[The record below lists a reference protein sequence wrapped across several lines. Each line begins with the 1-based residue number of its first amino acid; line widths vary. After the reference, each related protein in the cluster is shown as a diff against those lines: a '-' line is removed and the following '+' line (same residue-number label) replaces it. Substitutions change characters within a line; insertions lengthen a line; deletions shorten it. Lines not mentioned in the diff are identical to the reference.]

1 MLLVEKNSLY
11 MCYET
16 CPMTPTMSTISK
28 IRELKERAI
37 YKLTLR
43 YGRPFVVFLNTPR
56 LAGAI
61 GSRPENGNKQIPA
74 SVQQLTRAIRSDGV
88 SLEDITRYA
97 KLADSMQSMRMD
109 SDELKGLLRA
119 GRAGSGRTWG
129 QTLSSAVGLGG
140 PPADSGD
147 PIENIDTLR
156 AQVQGLKNDLRACET
171 ADNREQLQQ
180 AMQKLLE
187 CEELVTQLSQR
198 IEDLNKKLQEERA
211 KNERLTRQLSA
222 EGQAKEREKKRLE
235 DLRRAAEE
243 QRRQEA
249 AAVTTRVRD
258 RLAAER
264 LAAGRLEAGRLE
276 AGRRSADQRGKK
288 KSDGVVR
295 RGFDFDRVGSV
306 PVKDDE
312 EETKEDTKADECTTP
327 LYGTPEGTVS
337 LADVQGDPERAK
349 ALKSALGAT
358 AGQGGLED
366 ASAII
371 KFLRK
376 YGEQPRATKV
386 GPLREQL
393 KMRFIAEI
401 QRFMTENPQETVL
414 LNWNAR
420 FSTLNVFGG
429 GGRSTYCP
437 IKSIDNEGTVT
448 FDKSGTRTEEAL
460 KLGAREFDSIYVPKN
475 VYETYREKYYSAPA
489 ATEPVRRSARN
500 TPQDTPP
507 EPVGT
512 AKRAGAVDRFA
523 GIKGKDDL
531 SDSAPDSDDEE
542 EDMDIPSGDYFPE
555 ADLPKIKELVRLSE
569 VPEKDLQT
577 KLNKLSNYIKGNLVW
592 VVYNGN
598 VYRPENDTIELPSKT
613 TKGNFTRSSNI
624 KSKLRNSA
632 AGRAGGYYDNPL
644 SIKTDDEESTFEK
657 IVVIAA
663 KWQQTPSAP
672 AAPTRAAPTP
682 VETTTVRRSTRS
694 GAASTRSTP
703 VDTTPARQSSTSGKR
718 SLDPDNMTYKQLQKW
733 AKKNGKAYGVKG
745 NSKGTDII
753 AAIKKSQGRSL
764 MERIEDFEG
773 VDGVVPALPSIR
785 IPERHEM

>member
-16 CPMTPTMSTISK
+16 CPMTPTMSESSK

-61 GSRPENGNKQIPA
+61 GSRPEDGNKQIPA
-74 SVQQLTRAIRSDGV
+74 SVQQLTRAIRSEGV
-88 SLEDITRYA
+88 SLAAITRYA

-109 SDELKGLLRA
+109 SGKLEGLLRDE
-119 GRAGSGRTWG
+119 RTGSGSG
-129 QTLSSAVGLGG
+129 SGFLSSVYNRVTGRS
-140 PPADSGD
+140 PTDSDD
-147 PIENIDTLR
+147 PIETIETVK
-156 AQVQGLKNDLRACET
+156 AQVQDLQNKLRACET
-171 ADNREQLQQ
+171 ADNRRELQQ
-180 AMQKLLE
+180 AMQDLQRCNE
-187 CEELVTQLSQR
+187 TVARLSQEIQNFKESSKR
-198 IEDLNKKLQEERA
+198 FEDRLREERD

-222 EGQAKEREKKRLE
+222 ESQEKERQE

-243 QRRQEA
+243 QQRRERREA

-264 LAAGRLEAGRLE
+264 QDPIRLE
-276 AGRRSADQRGKK
+276 AGRRSADQRGRR
-288 KSDGVVR
+288 KSIGVIPQGPPQGTR
-295 RGFDFDRVGSV
+295 KLFGN
-306 PVKDDE
+306 E
-312 EETKEDTKADECTTP
+312 EETKEDTKADECVNQ
-327 LYGTPEGTVS
+327 LSGTPEGTVS

-366 ASAII
+366 ASAMT

-376 YGEQPRATKV
+376 YGEEPRATKV

-489 ATEPVRRSARN
+489 ATKPVRRSARI

-507 EPVGT
+507 EPD
-512 AKRAGAVDRFA
+512 RASDRASNTRTRIRSDDDGSARTTQESVTDPFA
-523 GIKGKDDL
+523 GI
-531 SDSAPDSDDEE
+531 SPVAQTVPAQA

-577 KLNKLSNYIKGNLVW
+577 KLNKLSNYINENPVW

-598 VYRPENDTIELPSKT
+598 VYRPENDTIQLPNKR
-613 TKGNFTRSSNI
+613 GDNYNRSSTI
-624 KSKLRNSA
+624 KSRLRNSA
-632 AGRAGGYYDNPL
+632 AGRTGGYYDNPL
-644 SIKTDDEESTFEK
+644 SIREVNEESTFEK

-672 AAPTRAAPTP
+672 SAPARAAARSATP
-682 VETTTVRRSTRS
+682 SS
-694 GAASTRSTP
+694 STP
-703 VDTTPARQSSTSGKR
+703 DYKSMSFTAVKKLAKDRGIDVRGDKR
-718 SLDPDNMTYKQLQKW
+718 
-733 AKKNGKAYGVKG
+733 KKATFVKAL
-745 NSKGTDII
+745 
-753 AAIKKSQGRSL
+753 KKADRERSL
-764 MERIEDFEG
+764 MDRIENFEG